1 MGKLFKILGGLVLV
15 LLLLI
20 VAAVIILPMVIDPN
34 DYKDEIV
41 TQVKGQT
48 GRDLTIAGDLKLSV
62 FPWLGIEIG
71 GLELS
76 NAPGFGEQ
84 PFAVVKSAAI
94 RVKLMPLLS
103 RRLEVDTVGLDGLAL
118 NLAKS
123 KEGVSNWDDL
133 IKEGAPAEG
142 APAEGKP
149 AAGAGRGLEGFMIGG
164 VDISDARIRWD
175 DQSAGQQYTVDR
187 FFLKSGAIRPGSPVS
202 LELGAQLQS
211 REPELNAE
219 IKLEGE
225 VTLDEAARML
235 HIKGL
240 ELQVD
245 ATSPLFQKETM
256 SASLVA
262 DVGVALDGQSLAV
275 DGLSIT
281 ADELKLTGNLQG
293 SNLAAQPAFSGTLN
307 LAELNLREWLGGQGM
322 VVPET
327 ADPQVLTRFG
337 AAIELASQDDVTRLN
352 KLAIV
357 LDDSKINGN
366 ASLQGGAIGFDLD
379 VDSIDLDRYLPP
391 VREETAAPAPAAP
404 ATPTA
409 GSTGTAPAA
418 TQAGGDEPL
427 LPVELL
433 RGLNL
438 NGTLKIGQMII
449 RKLTAREIQVTVK
462 ASQGKID
469 VQQKIGAFYQ
479 GSLDGLVNLN
489 VAGKTPVVQIA
500 EQATNI
506 QAGPLLQD
514 LIAKDKFD
522 GRGSFQTKLR
532 TSGNSINAFK
542 RALNGD
548 LSFRFED
555 GAVKGVNLAQLLRE
569 GQAKLKGEKLPADSA
584 PPQTDFSELG
594 GTAVIKQGVLDN
606 QDLLAKSPF
615 LRVTGAGQVNLV
627 TETLDYLIK
636 PVIVSTAAGQGGAG
650 LEQLKGVPIPVKLTG
665 PYASPDYTIDWA
677 QVVTASQKAKLEEK
691 EAELKQRL
699 EEKKQET
706 REKLEDKLKDR
717 LKGLFN

>member
-94 RVKLMPLLS
+94 RVKVMPLLS

-133 IKEGAPAEG
+133 IKAG

-149 AAGAGRGLEGFMIGG
+149 AAGAGGGLEGVMIGG

-175 DQSAGQQYTVDR
+175 DQSTGQQYTVDQ
-187 FFLKSGAIRPGSPVS
+187 FFLKSGAIRQGSPVS

-225 VTLDEAARML
+225 VTLDEAAKML

-245 ATSPLFQKETM
+245 ATSPLFQKETV
-256 SASLVA
+256 SASLMA

-275 DGLSIT
+275 DGLSLT
-281 ADELKLTGNLQG
+281 ADALKLTGNLQG
-293 SNLAAQPAFSGTLN
+293 RNLAAQPAFSGTLN

-391 VREETAAPAPAAP
+391 VQEETATPAPT
-404 ATPTA
+404 TPTA
-409 GSTGTAPAA
+409 GSAGTAPAA
-418 TQAGGDEPL
+418 TQASGDEPL
-427 LPVELL
+427 LPIEQL

-522 GRGSFQTKLR
+522 GKGSFQTKLS

-542 RALNGD
+542 RALNGN
-548 LSFRFED
+548 LSFRFEN

-569 GQAKLKGEKLPADSA
+569 GRARLKGEQLPADSA

-627 TETLDYLIK
+627 TETLDYLVK

-650 LEQLKGVPIPVKLTG
+650 LEELKGVPVPVKLTG

-691 EAELKQRL
+691 KAEVKQQL

-706 REKLEDKLKDR
+706 REKLENKLKDR
-717 LKGLFN
+717 LKGIFN